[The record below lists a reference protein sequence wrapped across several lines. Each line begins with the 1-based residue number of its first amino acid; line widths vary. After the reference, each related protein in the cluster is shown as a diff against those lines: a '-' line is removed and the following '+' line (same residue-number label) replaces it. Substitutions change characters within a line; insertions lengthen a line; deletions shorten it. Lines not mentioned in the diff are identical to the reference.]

1 MLLLTRK
8 SGRALVIG
16 GDVTVTVVSVE
27 GGRVVLGVQAPRAV
41 AVRRDDARKVPRRAS
56 EARSTL

>member
-16 GDVTVTVVSVE
+16 GDVTVMIVSVE

-41 AVRRDDARKVPRRAS
+41 AVRRDDARQGTPQGQRGP
-56 EARSTL
+56 